1 MVYLYFSMHCGR
13 LYQGKYTP
21 PERSDGLLPPAPEEE
36 EEEGGAAA
44 PEEVTEEPR
53 IVEEVN
59 EIDLD

>member
-1 MVYLYFSMHCGR
+1 MHCGR

-36 EEEGGAAA
+36 EEEEGGAAA